1 MYFYDNGYYGD
12 ISAGLCTTFGN
23 AWNSYYEFGNYLYA
37 NNPDGTLGV
46 YYSPSRFS
54 GSTSDIQ
61 NFTNQITETSCNA
74 MKDKFN
80 ELRDDV
86 TNAMKEGISQ
96 FPSIPPSSNTYVP
109 DEYPANT
116 QTYTNTNYL
125 NPNFPSVYWDSVTN
139 KCMSRKGRL
148 DYSSENNDCCNGDE
162 SVNFSELM
170 TQPLSAVT
178 TIEDFEY
185 YLSSELID
193 AKSRKVL
200 SGYPTLRALYDR
212 YTNSSDYC
220 PTTSSAFD
228 YTKMDQFAHLIDSY
242 WVDIVEQVV
251 PATTI
256 WGSVKIYGNTMFD
269 QQKFEYKKGSLFTCI
284 DTNIEYDYIVNE
296 NNVGVDI
303 QTLGSKPI
311 YKCTGVYMKQMDNGS
326 EFIGNVIS
334 TSNNQIIN

>member
-1 MYFYDNGYYGD
+1 
-12 ISAGLCTTFGN
+12 
-23 AWNSYYEFGNYLYA
+23 
-37 NNPDGTLGV
+37 
-46 YYSPSRFS
+46 
-54 GSTSDIQ
+54 
-61 NFTNQITETSCNA
+61 
-74 MKDKFN
+74 
-80 ELRDDV
+80 
-86 TNAMKEGISQ
+86 
-96 FPSIPPSSNTYVP
+96 
-109 DEYPANT
+109 
-116 QTYTNTNYL
+116 
-125 NPNFPSVYWDSVTN
+125 
-139 KCMSRKGRL
+139 MSRKGRL
-148 DYSSENNDCCNGDE
+148 DYSAENNDCCNGDE

-256 WGSVKIYGNTMFD
+256 WGSVKIYGNTIFD

-326 EFIGNVIS
+326 EFIVNVIS